1 MSTSTTGAQVRVF
14 GIRHHGPG
22 SARAVLRA
30 LDAFEPDTV
39 LIEGPA
45 DADALV
51 PLAADEGMRPP
62 VALLGYAANDPA
74 RAAFWPLAAFSP
86 EWQALRWAVYHDAD
100 VRFCDL
106 PATLALAADSATD
119 EASRPDPLTALA
131 AAAGYDDFEQWWDT
145 VVESRSPAVG
155 NECDDDPT
163 AAFDAITE
171 AMAALRDGV
180 ELDEHTARREAHM
193 RQVLRTTIKA
203 GALRIAVVCGAM
215 HAPALAG
222 RLGPAAPDARLLR
235 GLPKVKASLT
245 WVPWTHSR
253 LSVASGYGAGI
264 VSPGWYEH
272 LFTAPDD
279 TIARW
284 LTRVARVLRT
294 EDLPVSSAHVIEAT
308 RLANT
313 LAALRD
319 RPLPGL
325 TEVTE
330 ATRAVLCDGDDLLLD
345 LVTRRLV
352 VGESLGEVPAAT
364 PTVPLEA
371 DLQARSKS
379 LRLKR
384 SPSDKELGLDLRTD
398 LDRQRSQLLHRLRL
412 LGVDWAVPAQSTVR
426 STGTFRETW
435 TLRWKPELAV
445 AVVEAARWGTTVATA
460 AEAVVR
466 DRAARPDVTLA
477 EVTALLEE
485 ALLAD
490 LRGTVGELLDAV
502 DTAAALDHDVAHL
515 MAALPPLVRT
525 LRYGDVRG
533 TDLSALGRVV
543 DALLVRICAG
553 LPAAVTGLDT
563 DAADALRG
571 ALDNVHAALTLRDDP
586 ESTERWLGTL
596 TTLAGRDDID
606 GLLAGRTVRLLRDVG
621 RLDTADTTARVGRAL
636 SAGVAA
642 AAKARWIDGFVGSS
656 GLLLVHD
663 RDLLALIDAWV
674 SGLHADEFVDALPAL
689 RRTFGGFGP
698 SERRMLGEIV
708 RGGTRSTAG
717 GATLDTDRGG
727 RAVAA
732 TALILGVP
740 A

>member
-1 MSTSTTGAQVRVF
+1 MTTATTGAQVRVF

-22 SARAVLRA
+22 SARAVQRA

-51 PLAADEGMRPP
+51 PLAMDDQLRPP

-74 RAAFWPLAAFSP
+74 RAAFWPLAVFSP
-86 EWQALRWAVYHDAD
+86 EWQALRWAVHHDAD

-106 PATLALAADSATD
+106 PATLALAADRDTD
-119 EASRPDPLTALA
+119 EAARPDPLTALA

-145 VVESRSPAVG
+145 VVESRSPG
-155 NECDDDPT
+155 DEDDPT

-180 ELDEHTARREAHM
+180 DLDEQTARREAHM

-264 VSPGWYEH
+264 VSPGWHEH

-279 TIARW
+279 TVARW
-284 LTRVARVLRT
+284 LTRVARVLRA

-308 RLANT
+308 RLADT

-330 ATRAVLCDGDDLLLD
+330 ATRAVLCDGDEVLLD

-352 VGESLGEVPAAT
+352 VGESLGEVPEST

-384 SPSDKELGLDLRTD
+384 SPSEKELSLDLRAD

-412 LGVDWAVPAQSTVR
+412 LAVDWAVPAQSTVR

-435 TLRWKPELAV
+435 KLRWRPELAV

-466 DRAARPDVTLA
+466 DRAAGPDVTLA
-477 EVTALLEE
+477 EVTGLLER
-485 ALLAD
+485 AMLAD
-490 LRGTVGELLDAV
+490 LRDTVADLLDAV

-515 MAALPPLVRT
+515 MAALPALVRT

-533 TDLSALGRVV
+533 TDLSALDRVV

-553 LPAAVTGLDT
+553 LPAAVTGLDA
-563 DAADALRG
+563 DAADGLRA
-571 ALDNVHAALTLRDDP
+571 ALDDVHAALTLRDDAA
-586 ESTERWLGTL
+586 STDRWLDTL
-596 TTLAGRDDID
+596 TTLAGRDDVD
-606 GLLAGRTVRLLRDVG
+606 GLLTGRTVRLLRDVG

-642 AAKARWIDGFVGSS
+642 AAKARWIDGFAGDR

-663 RDLLALIDAWV
+663 RDLLALIDTWV
-674 SGLHADEFVDALPAL
+674 SGLHADEFLDALPAL

-698 SERRMLGEIV
+698 AERRTLGAIL
-708 RGGTRSTAG
+708 RDGQRATA
-717 GATLDTDRGG
+717 ADVALDTDRGG
-727 RAVAA
+727 RALTA
-732 TALILGVP
+732 TALILGIP

>member
-1 MSTSTTGAQVRVF
+1 MTNSPTGAQVRVF

-51 PLAADEGMRPP
+51 PLAMDDQLRPP

-74 RAAFWPLAAFSP
+74 RAAFWPLAVFSP
-86 EWQALRWAVYHDAD
+86 EWQALRWAVFHDAD

-106 PATLALAADSATD
+106 PATLALASDRAAD
-119 EASRPDPLTALA
+119 EAARPDPLTALA
-131 AAAGYDDFEQWWDT
+131 AAAGCDDFEQWWDT
-145 VVESRSPAVG
+145 VVESRSPG
-155 NECDDDPT
+155 DEDDPVE
-163 AAFDAITE
+163 AFDAITE

-180 ELDEHTARREAHM
+180 DLDDHTARREAHM
-193 RQVLRTTIKA
+193 RQVLRATIKA

-253 LSVASGYGAGI
+253 LSAASGYGAGI

-284 LTRVARVLRT
+284 LTRVARVLRA

-308 RLANT
+308 RLADT

-325 TEVTE
+325 AEVTE
-330 ATRAVLCDGDDLLLD
+330 ATRAVLCDGDELLLD

-352 VGESLGEVPAAT
+352 VGESLGEVPDST

-384 SPSDKELGLDLRTD
+384 SPSDKELNLDLRTD

-412 LGVDWAVPAQSTVR
+412 LEVDWAVPTQSTVR

-435 TLRWKPELAV
+435 KLRWRPELAV

-477 EVTALLEE
+477 EVTGLLEQ

-490 LRGTVGELLDAV
+490 LRGTVADLLDAV

-515 MAALPPLVRT
+515 MAALPALVRT

-533 TDLSALGRVV
+533 TDLSALDRVV

-553 LPAAVTGLDT
+553 LPAAVTGLDA

-571 ALDNVHAALTLRDDP
+571 ALDDVHAALTLRDDP
-586 ESTERWLGTL
+586 ASTERWLDTL
-596 TTLAGRDDID
+596 TTLAGRDDVD
-606 GLLAGRTVRLLRDVG
+606 GLLTGRTVRLLRDVG

-642 AAKARWIDGFVGSS
+642 AAKARWIDGFAGGS

-663 RDLLALIDAWV
+663 RDLLALIDTWV
-674 SGLHADEFVDALPAL
+674 SRLHADEFLDALPAL

-698 SERRMLGEIV
+698 AERRTLGEIL
-708 RGGTRSTAG
+708 RDGRRATA
-717 GATLDTDRGG
+717 ADVALDTDRGG
-727 RAVAA
+727 GALTA
-732 TALILGVP
+732 TALILGIP

>member
-1 MSTSTTGAQVRVF
+1 MTNSPTGAQVRVF

-22 SARAVLRA
+22 STRALLRA

-51 PLAADEGMRPP
+51 PLAADDQLRPP

-74 RAAFWPLAAFSP
+74 RAAFWPLAVFSP
-86 EWQALRWAVYHDAD
+86 EWQALRWAVFHDAD

-106 PATLALAADSATD
+106 PATLALAANRDADASA
-119 EASRPDPLTALA
+119 RPDPLTALA
-131 AAAGYDDFEQWWDT
+131 AAAGYEDFEQWWDT
-145 VVESRSPAVG
+145 VVESRNPG
-155 NECDDDPT
+155 DEDDPVT
-163 AAFDAITE
+163 AFDAITE
-171 AMAALRDGV
+171 AMAALREGV
-180 ELDEHTARREAHM
+180 DLDDHTARREAHM
-193 RQVLRTTIKA
+193 RQVLRATIKA

-279 TIARW
+279 TVARW
-284 LTRVARVLRT
+284 LTRVARVLRA

-308 RLANT
+308 RLADT

-325 TEVTE
+325 AEVTE
-330 ATRAVLCDGDDLLLD
+330 ATRAVLCDGDELLLD

-352 VGESLGEVPAAT
+352 VGESLGEVPDST

-384 SPSDKELGLDLRTD
+384 SPSEKEQNLDLRTD

-412 LGVDWAVPAQSTVR
+412 LDVDWAVPTQSTVR

-435 TLRWKPELAV
+435 KLRWRPELAV

-477 EVTALLEE
+477 EVTGLLEQ

-490 LRGTVGELLDAV
+490 LRDTVADLLGAV

-515 MAALPPLVRT
+515 MAALPALVRT
-525 LRYGDVRG
+525 HRYGDVRG
-533 TDLSALGRVV
+533 TDLSALDRVV

-553 LPAAVTGLDT
+553 LPAAVTGLDA

-571 ALDNVHAALTLRDDP
+571 ALDDVHAALTLRDDP
-586 ESTERWLGTL
+586 ASTDRWLDTL
-596 TTLAGRDDID
+596 TTLAGRDDVD
-606 GLLAGRTVRLLRDVG
+606 GLLTGRTVRLLRDVG

-636 SAGVAA
+636 SAGVSA
-642 AAKARWIDGFVGSS
+642 AAKARWIDGFAGGS

-663 RDLLALIDAWV
+663 RDLLALIDTWV
-674 SGLHADEFVDALPAL
+674 SGLHADEFLDALPAL

-698 SERRMLGEIV
+698 AERRTLGEIL
-708 RGGTRSTAG
+708 RDGQRATA
-717 GATLDTDRGG
+717 ADVALDTDRGG
-727 RAVAA
+727 RALTA
-732 TALILGVP
+732 TALILGIS